1 MPLSFLAGL
10 FLMITLY
17 KKFKQYLT
25 VTSLTKEDRLRIK
38 NLAEN
43 FTRSTLGETDPE
55 HMCFTICYPLH
66 LHLMNNGFNNSLSGG
81 TYQNTSHYWLSLED
95 DDKTI
100 VDPTIRQFNNNEPSV
115 FIGEKPKDYPD
126 GSKYVFAESYQCWLN
141 GLLGKRSRLPEG
153 FVEKLIS
160 VNLKALSILITE
172 TDPQIFSSHLQFKM
186 YYDGIL
192 KALHNFPFLKEQLL
206 KSNL

>member
-1 MPLSFLAGL
+1 
-10 FLMITLY
+10 MITLY

-25 VTSLTKEDRLRIK
+25 VTSLTEEDRLCIK

-81 TYQNTSHYWLSLED
+81 TYQNTSHYWLDLD
-95 DDKTI
+95 DEDKTI
-100 VDPTIRQFNNNEPSV
+100 VDPTIRQFNKDAPFL
-115 FIGEKPKDYPD
+115 FIGKKPTDYPD
-126 GSKYVFAESYQCWLN
+126 DSNYNFDEPYQCWLD
-141 GLLGKRSRLPEG
+141 GLLGRRPGLPEG

-160 VNLKALSILITE
+160 INLKALSILITE

-192 KALHNFPFLKEQLL
+192 KALHKFPFLKEQLL
-206 KSNL
+206 KSNM